1 MCDPTL
7 IASIGAQVVG
17 AQMQGNALK
26 GANAEKALLMR
37 QNAEQNRQLE
47 DTQRAAI
54 QEAVVAADSTAGK
67 PGMEAAAVDLSN
79 ILKAAITGGGA
90 QTNTRTSS
98 APQIV
103 RDAEAAAAQTA
114 MMKANQ
120 RASAIASLDATSK
133 YLGTTIAPKIADA
146 AAIGGMTGNFMSGNS
161 AVTDTG
167 LQYAASKAY
176 SPMAQIL
183 SGAGQTGMAYGLYD
197 PKKGVP
203 VDKPVNKIV
212 STA

>member
-1 MCDPTL
+1 MCSPTL
-7 IASIGAQVVG
+7 VASIGAQVIGQQV
-17 AQMQGNALK
+17 QGNAVK
-26 GANAEKALLMR
+26 DANAGKALLMR
-37 QNAEQNRQLE
+37 ENAERNRMLE

-90 QTNTRTSS
+90 QTNTRTSF

-183 SGAGQTGMAYGLYD
+183 SGAGQTGMAYGMYD
-197 PKKGVP
+197 PDKVP
-203 VDKPVNKIV
+203 TDKIV

>member
-54 QEAVVAADSTAGK
+54 QEAVVAADSTSGK

-183 SGAGQTGMAYGLYD
+183 SGAGQTGMAYGMYD
-197 PKKGVP
+197 PDKVP
-203 VDKPVNKIV
+203 TDKIV

>member
-7 IASIGAQVVG
+7 IVSALAQAGG
-17 AQMQGNALK
+17 AQMQGNAIK
-26 GANAEKALLMR
+26 DANRSKALLMR
-37 QNAEQNRQLE
+37 ENAEQNRQLE

-54 QEAVVAADSTAGK
+54 QEATAAADSTAGK

-90 QTNTRTSS
+90 QTNTKTSS

-103 RDAEAAAAQTA
+103 RDAEAAAAQAA

-146 AAIGGMTGNFMSGNS
+146 AAIGGMTGNFMRGNS
-161 AVTDTG
+161 AATDTG

-197 PKKGVP
+197 PDKVP
-203 VDKPVNKIV
+203 TDKIV
-212 STA
+212 STE

>member
-17 AQMQGNALK
+17 AQMQGNAMK
-26 GANAEKALLMR
+26 SANADKALLMR
-37 QNAEQNRQLE
+37 ENQQKNRQLE

-183 SGAGQTGMAYGLYD
+183 SGAGKAGMAYGLY
-197 PKKGVP
+197 
-203 VDKPVNKIV
+203 KPDEIV
-212 STA
+212 LTDQIVKDVV

>member
-7 IASIGAQVVG
+7 IVSALAQAGG
-17 AQMQGNALK
+17 AQMQGNAIK
-26 GANAEKALLMR
+26 DANRSKALLMR
-37 QNAEQNRQLE
+37 ENAEQNRQLE

-54 QEAVVAADSTAGK
+54 QEATAAADSTAGK

-146 AAIGGMTGNFMSGNS
+146 AAIGGMTGNFMRGNS
-161 AVTDTG
+161 AATDTG

-197 PKKGVP
+197 PDKVP
-203 VDKPVNKIV
+203 TDKIV
-212 STA
+212 STE

>member
-1 MCDPTL
+1 MCSPTL
-7 IASIGAQVVG
+7 VASIGAQVIWQQV
-17 AQMQGNALK
+17 QGNAIK
-26 GANAEKALLMR
+26 DANAGKALLMR
-37 QNAEQNRQLE
+37 ENAERNRMLE

-120 RASAIASLDATSK
+120 RASAMASLDATSK

-146 AAIGGMTGNFMSGNS
+146 AAIGGMTGNFMRGNS
-161 AVTDTG
+161 AATDTG

-176 SPMAQIL
+176 SPIAQIL
-183 SGAGQTGMAYGLYD
+183 SGAGQTGMAYGLYKPD
-197 PKKGVP
+197 EIVLT
-203 VDKPVNKIV
+203 DKVVKEV
-212 STA
+212 V

>member
-17 AQMQGNALK
+17 AQMQGNAMK
-26 GANAEKALLMR
+26 SANADKALLMR
-37 QNAEQNRQLE
+37 QNQQQNRQLE

-54 QEAVVAADSTAGK
+54 QEATAAADSTAGK

-103 RDAEAAAAQTA
+103 RDAEAAAAQAA

-146 AAIGGMTGNFMSGNS
+146 AAIGGMTGNFMRGNS

-183 SGAGQTGMAYGLYD
+183 SGAGKTGMAYGLY
-197 PKKGVP
+197 
-203 VDKPVNKIV
+203 KPDEIV
-212 STA
+212 LTDTVVKDVV

>member
-7 IASIGAQVVG
+7 IVSALAQAGG
-17 AQMQGNALK
+17 AQMQGNAIK
-26 GANAEKALLMR
+26 DANRSKALLMR
-37 QNAEQNRQLE
+37 ENAEQNRQLE

-146 AAIGGMTGNFMSGNS
+146 AAIGGMTGNFMRGNS
-161 AVTDTG
+161 AATDTG

-197 PKKGVP
+197 PDKVP
-203 VDKPVNKIV
+203 TDKIV
-212 STA
+212 STD

>member
-1 MCDPTL
+1 MCTPTL
-7 IASIGAQVVG
+7 IVSALAQAGG
-17 AQMQGNALK
+17 AQMQGNAIK
-26 GANAEKALLMR
+26 DANRSKALLMR
-37 QNAEQNRQLE
+37 ENAEQNRQLE

-54 QEAVVAADSTAGK
+54 QEATAAADSTAGK

-90 QTNTRTSS
+90 QTNTKTSS

-103 RDAEAAAAQTA
+103 RDAEAAAAQAA

-146 AAIGGMTGNFMSGNS
+146 AAIGGMTGNFMRGNS
-161 AVTDTG
+161 AATDTG

-197 PKKGVP
+197 PDKVP
-203 VDKPVNKIV
+203 TDKIV
-212 STA
+212 STE

>member
-17 AQMQGNALK
+17 AQMQGNAMK
-26 GANAEKALLMR
+26 SANADKALLMR
-37 QNAEQNRQLE
+37 ENQQKNRQLE

-54 QEAVVAADSTAGK
+54 QEATSAADSTAGK

-90 QTNTRTSS
+90 QTNTKTSS

-183 SGAGQTGMAYGLYD
+183 SGAGKAGMAYGLY
-197 PKKGVP
+197 
-203 VDKPVNKIV
+203 KPDEIV
-212 STA
+212 LTNQIVKDA

>member
-1 MCDPTL
+1 MCSPTL
-7 IASIGAQVVG
+7 VASIGAQVIGQQV
-17 AQMQGNALK
+17 QGNAIK
-26 GANAEKALLMR
+26 DANAGKALLMR
-37 QNAEQNRQLE
+37 ENAEQNRMLE

-54 QEAVVAADSTAGK
+54 QEATSAADSTAGK
-67 PGMEAAAVDLSN
+67 PGIEAAAVDLSN
-79 ILKAAITGGGA
+79 ILKAAITSGGA

-103 RDAEAAAAQTA
+103 RDAEAAAAQRA
-114 MMKANQ
+114 IMKAEQ
-120 RASAIASLDATSK
+120 RAGAIANLDATSK

-183 SGAGQTGMAYGLYD
+183 SGAGKAGMSYGMYD
-197 PKKGVP
+197 PDKVVP
-203 VDKPVNKIV
+203 TDQIIKD
-212 STA
+212 A

>member
-1 MCDPTL
+1 MCNPVL
-7 IASIGAQVVG
+7 ASIGAQVVG
-17 AQMQGNALK
+17 AQMQGNAAK
-26 GANAEKALLMR
+26 SANAGKALLMR
-37 QNAEQNRQLE
+37 ENAEQNRMLE

-54 QEAVVAADSTAGK
+54 QEARSVADSTAGK
-67 PGMEAAAVDLSN
+67 PGIEAAAVDLSN
-79 ILKAAITGGGA
+79 ILKAAITGGGT

-114 MMKANQ
+114 IMKAQQ
-120 RASAIASLDATSK
+120 RAGAIANLDATSK

-183 SGAGQTGMAYGLYD
+183 SGAGKAGMAYGLY
-197 PKKGVP
+197 
-203 VDKPVNKIV
+203 KPDEIV
-212 STA
+212 LTDQIVKDA

>member
-1 MCDPTL
+1 MCSPTL
-7 IASIGAQVVG
+7 VASIGAQVVG
-17 AQMQGNALK
+17 AQMQGNAMK
-26 GANAEKALLMR
+26 SANADKALLMR
-37 QNAEQNRQLE
+37 QNQQKNRQLE

-103 RDAEAAAAQTA
+103 RDAEAAAAQAA

-146 AAIGGMTGNFMSGNS
+146 AAVGGMTGNFMRGNS
-161 AVTDTG
+161 AATDTG

-197 PKKGVP
+197 PDKVP
-203 VDKPVNKIV
+203 TDKIV

>member
-1 MCDPTL
+1 MCTPTL
-7 IASIGAQVVG
+7 IVSALAQAGG
-17 AQMQGNALK
+17 AQMQGNAIK
-26 GANAEKALLMR
+26 DANRSKALLMR
-37 QNAEQNRQLE
+37 ENAEQNRQLE

-54 QEAVVAADSTAGK
+54 QEATAAADSTAGK

-146 AAIGGMTGNFMSGNS
+146 AAIGGMTGNFMRGNS
-161 AVTDTG
+161 AATDTG

-183 SGAGQTGMAYGLYD
+183 SGAGQTGMAYGLYKPD
-197 PKKGVP
+197 EIVLT
-203 VDKPVNKIV
+203 DKVVKDV
-212 STA
+212 V

>member
-1 MCDPTL
+1 MCTPTL
-7 IASIGAQVVG
+7 IVSALAQAGG
-17 AQMQGNALK
+17 AQMQGNAIK
-26 GANAEKALLMR
+26 DANRSKALLMR
-37 QNAEQNRQLE
+37 ENAEQNRQLE

-54 QEAVVAADSTAGK
+54 QEATAAADSTAGK

-146 AAIGGMTGNFMSGNS
+146 AAIGGMTGNFMRGNS
-161 AVTDTG
+161 AATDTG

-197 PKKGVP
+197 PDKVP
-203 VDKPVNKIV
+203 TDKIV
-212 STA
+212 STE

>member
-37 QNAEQNRQLE
+37 QNQQKNRQLE

-54 QEAVVAADSTAGK
+54 QEATAAADSTAGK

-79 ILKAAITGGGA
+79 ILKSAITGGGA

-146 AAIGGMTGNFMSGNS
+146 AAIGGMTGNFMRGNS

-167 LQYAASKAY
+167 LQYASSKAY

-203 VDKPVNKIV
+203 VDKIV

>member
-17 AQMQGNALK
+17 AQMQGNAMK
-26 GANAEKALLMR
+26 SANADKALLMR
-37 QNAEQNRQLE
+37 ENQQKNRQLE
-47 DTQRAAI
+47 DTQRAVI
-54 QEAVVAADSTAGK
+54 QEAVAAADSTAGK

-146 AAIGGMTGNFMSGNS
+146 AAIGGMTGNFMRGNS

-183 SGAGQTGMAYGLYD
+183 SGAGQTGMAYGLY
-197 PKKGVP
+197 
-203 VDKPVNKIV
+203 KPDEIV
-212 STA
+212 LTNQIVKDA

>member
-17 AQMQGNALK
+17 AQMQGNAMK
-26 GANAEKALLMR
+26 SANADKALLMR
-37 QNAEQNRQLE
+37 QNQQQNRQLE

-54 QEAVVAADSTAGK
+54 QEATAAADSTAGK
-67 PGMEAAAVDLSN
+67 PGIEAAAVDLSN

-120 RASAIASLDATSK
+120 RASAIAGLDATSK

-146 AAIGGMTGNFMSGNS
+146 AAIGGMTGNFMRGNS

-183 SGAGQTGMAYGLYD
+183 SGAGQTGMAYGLY
-197 PKKGVP
+197 
-203 VDKPVNKIV
+203 KPDEIV
-212 STA
+212 LTNQVVKDA

>member
-17 AQMQGNALK
+17 AQMQGNAMK
-26 GANAEKALLMR
+26 SANADKALLMR
-37 QNAEQNRQLE
+37 ENQQNNRQLE

-103 RDAEAAAAQTA
+103 RDAEAAAAQAA

-161 AVTDTG
+161 AATDTG

-183 SGAGQTGMAYGLYD
+183 SGAGRAGMAYGLYKPD
-197 PKKGVP
+197 EIVLT
-203 VDKPVNKIV
+203 DKVVKDV
-212 STA
+212 V

>member
-7 IASIGAQVVG
+7 IVSALAQAGG
-17 AQMQGNALK
+17 AQMQGNAIK
-26 GANAEKALLMR
+26 DANRSKALLMR
-37 QNAEQNRQLE
+37 ENAEQNRQLE

-54 QEAVVAADSTAGK
+54 QEATAAADSTAGK

-146 AAIGGMTGNFMSGNS
+146 AAIGGMTGNFMRGNS
-161 AVTDTG
+161 AATDTG

-183 SGAGQTGMAYGLYD
+183 SGAGQTGMAYGLYKPD
-197 PKKGVP
+197 EIVLT
-203 VDKPVNKIV
+203 DKVVKDV
-212 STA
+212 V

>member
-1 MCDPTL
+1 
-7 IASIGAQVVG
+7 
-17 AQMQGNALK
+17 
-26 GANAEKALLMR
+26 
-37 QNAEQNRQLE
+37 
-47 DTQRAAI
+47 
-54 QEAVVAADSTAGK
+54 
-67 PGMEAAAVDLSN
+67 MEAAAVDLSN

>member
-17 AQMQGNALK
+17 AQMQGNAMK

-37 QNAEQNRQLE
+37 QNQQKNRQLE

-183 SGAGQTGMAYGLYD
+183 SGAGKAGMAYGLY
-197 PKKGVP
+197 
-203 VDKPVNKIV
+203 KPDEIV
-212 STA
+212 LTDQIVKDVV

>member
-146 AAIGGMTGNFMSGNS
+146 AAIGGMTGNFMNGNS

-183 SGAGQTGMAYGLYD
+183 SGAGQTGMAYGMYD
-197 PKKGVP
+197 PDKVP
-203 VDKPVNKIV
+203 TDKIV

>member
-17 AQMQGNALK
+17 AQMQGNAVK
-26 GANAEKALLMR
+26 SANAGKALLMR
-37 QNAEQNRQLE
+37 ENAEQNRMLE

-54 QEAVVAADSTAGK
+54 QEATSAADSTAGK
-67 PGMEAAAVDLSN
+67 PGIEAAAVDLSN

-98 APQIV
+98 APQVV
-103 RDAEAAAAQTA
+103 RDAEAAAAQAA

-120 RASAIASLDATSK
+120 RASAIANLDATSK

-146 AAIGGMTGNFMSGNS
+146 AAIGGMTGNFMRGNS

-183 SGAGQTGMAYGLYD
+183 SGAGKTGMAYGMYD
-197 PKKGVP
+197 PDKVVP
-203 VDKPVNKIV
+203 TDQIV
-212 STA
+212 KDVE

>member
-1 MCDPTL
+1 MCSPTL
-7 IASIGAQVVG
+7 VASIGAQVIGQQV
-17 AQMQGNALK
+17 QGNAIK
-26 GANAEKALLMR
+26 DANAGKALLMR
-37 QNAEQNRQLE
+37 ENAERNRMLE

-120 RASAIASLDATSK
+120 RASAMASLDATSK

-146 AAIGGMTGNFMSGNS
+146 AAIGGMTGNFMRGNS
-161 AVTDTG
+161 AATDTG

-176 SPMAQIL
+176 SPIAQIL
-183 SGAGQTGMAYGLYD
+183 SGAGQTGMAYGLYKPD
-197 PKKGVP
+197 EIVLT
-203 VDKPVNKIV
+203 DKVVKEV
-212 STA
+212 V

>member
-7 IASIGAQVVG
+7 IVSALAQAGG
-17 AQMQGNALK
+17 AQMQGNAIK
-26 GANAEKALLMR
+26 DANRSKALLMR
-37 QNAEQNRQLE
+37 ENAEQNRQLE

-54 QEAVVAADSTAGK
+54 QEATATADSTAGK

-90 QTNTRTSS
+90 QTNTGTSS

-146 AAIGGMTGNFMSGNS
+146 AAIGGMTGNFMRGNS
-161 AVTDTG
+161 AATDTG

-183 SGAGQTGMAYGLYD
+183 SGAGQTGMAYGLYKPD
-197 PKKGVP
+197 EIVLT
-203 VDKPVNKIV
+203 DKVVKDV
-212 STA
+212 V